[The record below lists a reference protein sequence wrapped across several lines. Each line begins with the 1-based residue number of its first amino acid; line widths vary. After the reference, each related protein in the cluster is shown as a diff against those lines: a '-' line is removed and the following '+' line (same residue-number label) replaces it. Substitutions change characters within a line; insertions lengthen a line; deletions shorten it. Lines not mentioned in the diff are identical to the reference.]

1 MRRFLA
7 LTLGVL
13 LCGSIPPA
21 SAQVLGTGVL
31 PVTEVGANLFQNTIT
46 AVESV
51 LQTINMVLELTPVEE
66 VIVGGQLAE
75 DMAALGEVVSSA
87 QLVWYDA
94 QSLNAQIRAMFDLDT
109 APDTAQGLQLRLQ
122 EIQQTAFQAQSF
134 AMRTQTLLLTV
145 FNTIEHV
152 TRLIDSVAS
161 LVGNMQGNQTLVQTN
176 ATISKTLAIMEAQQ
190 AAWQRADTVDRM
202 SRGVI
207 QASLH
212 KIEQNRWKTWPKY

>member
-1 MRRFLA
+1 MFRVLA
-7 LTLGVL
+7 LTLALFLGGV
-13 LCGSIPPA
+13 IPHV

-46 AVESV
+46 AIESV

-75 DMAALGEVVSSA
+75 DMAAIGEVVSNA
-87 QLVWYDA
+87 QLVWHDA
-94 QSLNAQIRAMFDLDT
+94 QSLNTQIRVMFDLDT
-109 APDTAQGLQLRLQ
+109 APDTMPGLQLRLQ
-122 EIQQTAFQAQSF
+122 ELQQLAFQANAF
-134 AMRTQTLLLTV
+134 AMRAQTLLTTV
-145 FNTIEHV
+145 FNTIDHV

-176 ATISKTLAIMEAQQ
+176 ATISKTLAVMETQQ

-202 SRGVI
+202 SQAVI
-207 QASLH
+207 KASLA
-212 KIEQNRWKTWPKY
+212 KIEQKRWETWPKW

>member
-1 MRRFLA
+1 MFRVLA
-7 LTLGVL
+7 LTLAML
-13 LCGSIPPA
+13 LGSWIPQV

-51 LQTINMVLELTPVEE
+51 LQTINMVLELTPVDE

-75 DMAALGEVVSSA
+75 DMAAIGEVVSNA

-94 QSLNAQIRAMFDLDT
+94 QSLNTQIRVMFDLDT
-109 APDTAQGLQLRLQ
+109 APDTMPGLQLRLQ
-122 EIQQTAFQAQSF
+122 ELQQLTFQANSF
-134 AMRTQTLLLTV
+134 AMRAQTLLVTV
-145 FNTIEHV
+145 FNTIDHV

-176 ATISKTLAIMEAQQ
+176 ATISKTLAVMETQQ

-202 SRGVI
+202 SQMVI
-207 QASLH
+207 KASLA
-212 KIEQNRWKTWPKY
+212 KIEQNRWKTWPRW

>member
-1 MRRFLA
+1 MRRVLA
-7 LTLGVL
+7 LTLGLL
-13 LCGSIPPA
+13 LCDSIPHA

-46 AVESV
+46 AIESV

-109 APDTAQGLQLRLQ
+109 APDTVQGLQLRYQ
-122 EIQQTAFQAQSF
+122 EIQRTAFQAQSF

-161 LVGNMQGNQTLVQTN
+161 LVGNMQGNRALRAQYD
-176 ATISKTLAIMEAQQ
+176 ME
-190 AAWQRADTVDRM
+190 
-202 SRGVI
+202 
-207 QASLH
+207 
-212 KIEQNRWKTWPKY
+212 